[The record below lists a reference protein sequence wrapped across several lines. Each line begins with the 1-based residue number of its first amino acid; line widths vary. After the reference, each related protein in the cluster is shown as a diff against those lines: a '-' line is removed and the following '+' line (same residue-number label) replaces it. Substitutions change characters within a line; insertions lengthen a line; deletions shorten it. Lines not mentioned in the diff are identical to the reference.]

1 VALNTWAV
9 VGEVLMVCHVWSPRK
24 NVVLSAVPEASRAVA
39 IVPEVILLAAKSGM
53 RAASN
58 VPLDT
63 LLAAK
68 LLTVLFAPL
77 IVLFVRV

>member
-1 VALNTWAV
+1 MRAA
-9 VGEVLMVCHVWSPRK
+9 S
-24 NVVLSAVPEASRAVA
+24 NVPD
-39 IVPEVILLAAKSGM
+39 VILVAAKSGI

-77 IVLFVRV
+77 IVLFVNV